1 MFQNTESW
9 SYDIFEF
16 LFILGLWIYLYYIL
30 FFELIKILNSSILLT
45 SFFKCFGANLNWI
58 LTIMQNIHTE
68 TKWLWSVREDYT
80 HLQCE
85 ASSIAPKVSAAQS
98 SRNGYFPHWNF
109 WQFEK
114 WGKKFAKSI
123 FRVKKFRI
131 WNIIYFSRETEKTT
145 ICLGVFL
152 FCEERKKFQ
161 VVRHHFSR
169 TLSTTHTKL
178 SMHLGKLICRSNK
191 KSWIRL
197 IFFDPNTVIY
207 IV

>member
-1 MFQNTESW
+1 
-9 SYDIFEF
+9 
-16 LFILGLWIYLYYIL
+16 
-30 FFELIKILNSSILLT
+30 
-45 SFFKCFGANLNWI
+45 
-58 LTIMQNIHTE
+58 MQNIHTE

-131 WNIIYFSRETEKTT
+131 WNIIFFFKRNWENNHLPRSFPILWRK
-145 ICLGVFL
+145 
-152 FCEERKKFQ
+152 KKFQ

>member
-1 MFQNTESW
+1 MESW
-9 SYDIFEF
+9 STRSYDIFEF
-16 LFILGLWIYLYYIL
+16 LFILGFWIYLYYIL

-131 WNIIYFSRETEKTT
+131 WNIIFFFKKNWENHHLPRSFPILWRK
-145 ICLGVFL
+145 
-152 FCEERKKFQ
+152 KKFQ
-161 VVRHHFSR
+161 VVRPTSFFSYTINNAHEAVNALR
-169 TLSTTHTKL
+169 KIDLQIQQKVMNSVNL
-178 SMHLGKLICRSNK
+178 LRS
-191 KSWIRL
+191 
-197 IFFDPNTVIY
+197 
-207 IV
+207 

>member
-1 MFQNTESW
+1 
-9 SYDIFEF
+9 
-16 LFILGLWIYLYYIL
+16 
-30 FFELIKILNSSILLT
+30 
-45 SFFKCFGANLNWI
+45 
-58 LTIMQNIHTE
+58 MQNIHTE

-109 WQFEK
+109 WLGIWKVGEK
-114 WGKKFAKSI
+114 ICKI
-123 FRVKKFRI
+123 
-131 WNIIYFSRETEKTT
+131 NISGQKIQNMKYNFFFKRNWENHHLPRSFPILWRK
-145 ICLGVFL
+145 
-152 FCEERKKFQ
+152 KKFQ